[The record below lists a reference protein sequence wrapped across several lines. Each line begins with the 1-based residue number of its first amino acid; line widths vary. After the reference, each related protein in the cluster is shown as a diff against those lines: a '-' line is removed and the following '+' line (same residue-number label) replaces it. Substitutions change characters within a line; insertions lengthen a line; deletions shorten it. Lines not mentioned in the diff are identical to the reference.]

1 MAKGYV
7 YAEIEVTDSERYRA
21 EYMARSGPAVAAFGG
36 RFIVRGGA
44 ASVVEG
50 PDVRRIVVEFE
61 SYEKALAFYESPA
74 YQEAIEHRERW
85 SRCHRYA
92 ILEGVEAS

>member
-7 YAEIEVTDSERYRA
+7 YAEIEVTDPDAYRA
-21 EYMARSGPAVAAFGG
+21 EYMSRSGPAVAAFGG

-44 ASVVEG
+44 ASVKVG
-50 PDVRRIVVEFE
+50 PDVRRVVVEFE
-61 SYEKALAFYESPA
+61 TYAQALAFYDSPA
-74 YQEAIEHRERW
+74 YQEAIVHRDRW

-92 ILEGVEAS
+92 ILEGVEG